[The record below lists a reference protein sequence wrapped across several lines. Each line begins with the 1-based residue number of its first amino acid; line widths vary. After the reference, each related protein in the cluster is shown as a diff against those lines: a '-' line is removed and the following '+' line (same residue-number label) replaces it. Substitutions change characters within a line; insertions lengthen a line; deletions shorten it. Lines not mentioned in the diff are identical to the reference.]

1 VVKLILGMI
10 LFIIICVLQG
20 IRLLFMSIFIGVTSD
35 DIEDVFA
42 NMFIDIG
49 INAENVHF
57 KVNQTGFQKSK
68 K

>member
-1 VVKLILGMI
+1 
-10 LFIIICVLQG
+10 
-20 IRLLFMSIFIGVTSD
+20 MSIFIGVTSD